1 MDARRTVSRRA
12 GFSALHRVLCGDA
25 VEEAACLSCGAGVG
39 VGELFARGV
48 CCVWLAASDRGQEMD
63 FAIFLDSLEHSYGAD
78 FSVYGD
84 GYVWFEFE
92 AVDEAGFHARVRVVE
107 VVDHFADGFA
117 LYWDGGLAVREFL
130 HQWGDENRWHLMLPR
145 RDSPGLPRRLGLYYS
160 VSSGRAH
167 G

>member
-1 MDARRTVSRRA
+1 MLVLRCRSGRWGTFRARRLR
-12 GFSALHRVLCGDA
+12 
-25 VEEAACLSCGAGVG
+25 
-39 VGELFARGV
+39 
-48 CCVWLAASDRGQEMD
+48 LASASDRGQEVD

-130 HQWGDENRWHLMLPR
+130 HQWGDENRWHLTLSM

-167 G
+167 VAWVG

>member
-1 MDARRTVSRRA
+1 MRYTGFFARMRSRRPLA
-12 GFSALHRVLCGDA
+12 CPAVQKWALGNFSLVSAS
-25 VEEAACLSCGAGVG
+25 AA
-39 VGELFARGV
+39 
-48 CCVWLAASDRGQEMD
+48 DRGQEMD

-92 AVDEAGFHARVRVVE
+92 AVDEADFHARVGAVE
-107 VVDHFADGFA
+107 VVDHFADGIA

-130 HQWGDENRWHLMLPR
+130 HQWGDENRWHLTLPR
-145 RDSPGLPRRLGLYYS
+145 GDSPGLPRRLRLYYS

-167 G
+167 GVEVG